1 MKRSIISTPHR
12 ARLIWALAFVLPLT
26 LLLGLVLQPTRAAEL
41 PPLGID
47 DYVVEAFG
55 PSFPITQGAWYS
67 NAQNGQGSGYYYVQ
81 LAIPCGWPANR
92 PVMIDLYSPEMSGS
106 GAADE
111 LRTAPGLATTFELYG
126 RNIKIGPGIGDPG
139 PGAPGSLVQQSYP
152 ATNTPTSWKR
162 LYTLPAPVQCGT
174 YLVRAEAQ
182 GDNGNVWR
190 IRAGFDLDN
199 NPNNRTPANYDD
211 PDGQAGTGD
220 EIIIGAL
227 QTAFKHPQS
236 PTNCL
241 TLYEYVA
248 PNTQR
253 IAFHNFDMDT
263 SGGILYYSP
272 SGTAFTGTSSARGVW
287 NTGTRT
293 SRGTGDIITNPET
306 GWWKIVTCAGSD
318 RHFIQEGQ
326 EGVPAYF
333 QQPPTPRVVVSKDD
347 GLIDVHPNQ
356 VLDYTIQFTN
366 TASMGP
372 SPLSVPGA
380 ALQPVI
386 TDTLPANTL
395 FESCAIN
402 APYTGTCGQQGGAV
416 VYTLNQKIAVGN
428 GGSVRLRLRTTPNA
442 PVGPVR
448 NVVSLEY
455 RDNLN
460 NLFLASGNDID
471 KITPAD
477 LSLTKAVD
485 NARPNVGEIV
495 TFDVVVRNAGPATA
509 TNVVVSDP
517 LPAGLEYVSIV
528 PAQGSYNSLNGA
540 WAVGALKVGA
550 SAQLQISARVLTP
563 GTKVNT
569 AQVAAADQPDP
580 DSAPGNNNPR
590 EDDQASA
597 TVRPLVADLSLTKGV
612 NNPSATEGDEL
623 IYTITVTNSGPD
635 AATGVAVSDPLS
647 GDVEYRSHT
656 ADAGSYNPN
665 DGTWSIGALALG
677 QRVRLTI
684 TVLILSADKVT
695 NTAQV
700 SASAQYDPDSTPG
713 NNNPAEDDQA
723 SVTTPIAPTAVT
735 LSLFTAQRQP
745 GGVLVAWATASE
757 NNTWGFDIFRSEDG
771 TREHATR
778 INPELIAAQ
787 GRGQGGAR
795 YTFLDTG
802 APTDAPATYWLVES
816 ENGGATHE
824 YGPVVAQPL
833 GLLSGSQVFIP
844 MASRDGNVVSE

>member
-1 MKRSIISTPHR
+1 MNRSTFSNPRR
-12 ARLIWALAFVLPLT
+12 ARLAWALGFVLPLA
-26 LLLGLVLQPTRAAEL
+26 LLLGLLLQPTRAAEL

-47 DYVVEAFG
+47 DYVVETFG
-55 PSFPITQGAWYS
+55 PNFPITQGAWYS
-67 NAQNGQGSGYYYVQ
+67 NPQNGQGTGYYYAQ
-81 LAIPCGWPANR
+81 LAIPCGWPADR

-111 LRTAPGLATTFELYG
+111 LRTDPGLATTFELYN

-139 PGAPGSLVQQSYP
+139 PGAPGSLARQSYP
-152 ATNTPTSWKR
+152 ATNTATSWKR
-162 LYTLPAPVQCGT
+162 LATLPAPVQCGT
-174 YLVRAEAQ
+174 YLVRSEAQ

-190 IRAGFDLDN
+190 LRAGFDTDT

-211 PDGQAGTGD
+211 PDGQPGTGD

-227 QTAFKHPQS
+227 QTAFKHPQN
-236 PTNCL
+236 PANCL

-248 PNTQR
+248 PNAPQVV
-253 IAFHNFDMDT
+253 FHNFDMEAT
-263 SGGILYYSP
+263 GAVTYYAP
-272 SGTAFTGTSSARGVW
+272 SGTAFPGTSSARGVW
-287 NTGTRT
+287 NNGTRT
-293 SRGTGDIITNPET
+293 SRGTGDVISKPES

-333 QQPPTPRVVVSKDD
+333 QQPPTPRAVVSKDD
-347 GLIDVHPNQ
+347 GLVDVHPNQ
-356 VLDYTIQFTN
+356 LLDYTIQFTN
-366 TASMGP
+366 TASLGP
-372 SPLSVPGA
+372 SPLAVPGA

-386 TDTLPANTL
+386 TDTLPANTT

-402 APYTGTCGQQGGAV
+402 APYTGTCAQQGGAV
-416 VYTLNQKIAVGN
+416 VYTLNQKIATGG
-428 GGSVRLRLRTTPNA
+428 GGSVRLRLRTTPSA

-448 NVVSLEY
+448 NDVSLAY

-460 NLFLASGNDID
+460 NLYLASGNDID
-471 KITPAD
+471 QITPAD
-477 LSLTKAVD
+477 LSLTKVVD
-485 NARPNVGEIV
+485 NARPNVGEVV
-495 TFDVVVRNAGPATA
+495 TFAIVVRNAGPSAA
-509 TNVVVSDP
+509 TNVAVSDP
-517 LPAGLEYVSIV
+517 LPAGLEYVGSA
-528 PAQGSYNSLNGA
+528 PGQGSYAQQSGA
-540 WAVGALKVGA
+540 WAVGTLGVGA

-563 GTKVNT
+563 GTNINT

-580 DSAPGNNNPR
+580 DSVPGNGNPR

-597 TVRPLVADLSLTKGV
+597 SVRPLAADLSLTKDV
-612 NNPSATEGDEL
+612 NNPSATQGDEL
-623 IYTITVTNSGPD
+623 IYTISVTNGGPD
-635 AATGVAVSDPLS
+635 AATGVAVSDPLPA
-647 GDVEYRSHT
+647 GVEYRS
-656 ADAGSYNPN
+656 ANASVGSYNPA
-665 DGTWSIGALALG
+665 DGTWAIGALAVG

-684 TVLILSADKVT
+684 TVLVLSADKVT

-700 SASAQYDPDSTPG
+700 SASAQFDPDSTPG
-713 NNNPAEDDQA
+713 NSNPAEDDQA

-735 LSLFTAQRQP
+735 LSSFTAQRQP

-757 NNTWGFDIFRSEDG
+757 NDTWGFEIFRSEDG
-771 TREHATR
+771 TRAHATR
-778 INPELIAAQ
+778 VTPEPIAAQ

-802 APTDAPATYWLVES
+802 APTAAPASYWLVET

-833 GLLSGSQVFIP
+833 GLLSGWQVFIP
-844 MASRDGNVVSE
+844 MAGREGDAPIE